1 MKKIVGM
8 LVIGAAVGTFLFCA
22 PQGRDKFIKI
32 YVPDGR
38 AITTELAVTD
48 EERARGLMFREK
60 IASDYGM
67 LFCFADEDLHAFWM
81 KNTLIALD
89 LLWLD
94 KDRRIV
100 HISRNVPPCEADPC
114 PSYAPDRPGSYVL
127 ELEAGGA
134 DLYKL
139 KLFDRLDFTPP
150 VLDR

>member
-1 MKKIVGM
+1 MRKLAVM
-8 LVIGAAVGTFLFCA
+8 LIFGAAVATFIYCA
-22 PQGRDKFIKI
+22 PAGQDRFIKI

-38 AITTELAVTD
+38 AITAELAVTD
-48 EERARGLMFREK
+48 EERARGLMFRET

-67 LFCFADEDLHAFWM
+67 LFCFTEEDFHAFWM
-81 KNTLIALD
+81 KNTLIFLD
-89 LLWLD
+89 MIWLD

-100 HISRNVPPCEADPC
+100 HIARNVPPCKEDPC
-114 PSYAPDRPGSYVL
+114 PSYAPDRAGSYVL
-127 ELEAGGA
+127 ELGAGGA